1 MQQRK
6 YYFDYYI
13 AAILLLLFLIS
24 LLAVYSGSG
33 QYAPS
38 QPFYF
43 VIRQAIWYAV
53 GAAAML
59 LVIYIDYEL
68 LKKQA
73 WKLYAIGVF
82 LLICVHFFGVY
93 RNGSQ
98 RWLDLGFFEIQ
109 PSEFVKIFLILYLAA
124 LLERY
129 GNRTLSLRA
138 SVILTAKVIG
148 ATLIPFIF
156 IFLQPD
162 LGSALV
168 ILAIAFAMIIVS
180 GISIKVILPMLF
192 GMLSFVA
199 GLAFLYLYYFD
210 IFTRFFRSHQLD
222 RIYGW
227 LSPDEY
233 ASDYGYQLKQ
243 AMMGIGSGQLSG
255 TGFNQGVQIQNGK
268 VPEAHT
274 DFIFT
279 VIGEE
284 YGFIG
289 ASLLILLYF
298 LLLYRILRVAYQ
310 TNSLFGV
317 FICVGIIGI
326 LAFQVF
332 QNIAMTI
339 GLMPVTGI
347 TLPFISYGGSSLM
360 TNLMMIGLVM
370 SIQLRS
376 SKYDLFR
383 KKAIHE

>member
-383 KKAIHE
+383 KKAIRE